1 MRIRTILPMLAVSAA
16 LGCGWTSGQ
25 DLETR
30 TFRLEHMSVASAI
43 RLIEPYVRSEHA
55 ALTSPEGGNIGA
67 ITVRET
73 PDALDRIGAML
84 AEYDLPRPTVTLHF
98 QVIEANG
105 YETSDPAIADV
116 EAALRELFR
125 FRGYRLAAEAVVMG
139 TADSRVRQQLG
150 GGERLFFI
158 ETWLLSAPQ
167 QDSSGAVQLAVKL
180 DEPARGH
187 QSVLLETTVGV
198 PLGQTMVIGTAP
210 QSGRRGEAGALIL
223 TVRPELASRGAG
235 T

>member
-1 MRIRTILPMLAVSAA
+1 MRIRTILPMLVVSAA

-30 TFRLEHMSVASAI
+30 TFRLEHISVASAI

-84 AEYDLPRPTVTLHF
+84 AEYDVPRPTVTLHF

-105 YETSDPAIADV
+105 FQTGDPSIAEV

-125 FRGYRLAAEAVVMG
+125 FRGYRLAAEAVVVG
-139 TADSRVRQQLG
+139 TEDSRVQQALG
-150 GGERLFFI
+150 EGDRLFFI
-158 ETWLLSAPQ
+158 ETWLLSVPR
-167 QDSSGAVQLAVKL
+167 QDSSGAVQL
-180 DEPARGH
+180 
-187 QSVLLETTVGV
+187 SVELRQPQIGTLLETTVGV

-210 QSGRRGEAGALIL
+210 QLEGTGGRAASALIL
-223 TVRPELASRGAG
+223 TVRPELTSRGAG

>member
-1 MRIRTILPMLAVSAA
+1 MRIRTILPILAAIAA
-16 LGCGWTSGQ
+16 AGCGWTSGQ

-84 AEYDLPRPTVTLHF
+84 AEYDVPRPTVTLHF

-105 YETSDPAIADV
+105 FQTSDASIAEV

-125 FRGYRLAAEAVVMG
+125 FRGYRLAAEAVVVG
-139 TADSRVRQQLG
+139 TADTGVRQQLG
-150 GGERLFFI
+150 EGDRLFSI
-158 ETWLLSAPQ
+158 EASLLSIPR
-167 QDSSGAVQLAVKL
+167 QDSTGAVQL
-180 DEPARGH
+180 
-187 QSVLLETTVGV
+187 SVQLRQAGIGTLLETTVGV

-210 QSGRRGEAGALIL
+210 QLEGRGDRAAGALIL
-223 TVRPELASRGAG
+223 TVRPELAGSADR

>member
-1 MRIRTILPMLAVSAA
+1 MRIRTILPILAAIAA
-16 LGCGWTSGQ
+16 AGCGWTSGQ

-84 AEYDLPRPTVTLHF
+84 AEYDVPRPTVTLHF

-105 YETSDPAIADV
+105 FQTSDASIAEV

-125 FRGYRLAAEAVVMG
+125 FRGYRLVAEGVVMG
-139 TADSRVRQQLG
+139 TADSRVQQALG
-150 GGERLFFI
+150 GGDRLFFI
-158 ETWLLSAPQ
+158 ETWLLSVPRT
-167 QDSSGAVQLAVKL
+167 DSSGAVQLSVKMA
-180 DEPARGH
+180 EPARGMIGRE
-187 QSVLLETTVGV
+187 LLETTVGV

-210 QSGRRGEAGALIL
+210 ENGGEAGALIL

>member
-16 LGCGWTSGQ
+16 LGCGWTSGG

-30 TFRLEHMSVASAI
+30 TFRLQHVSPEAALQ
-43 RLIEPYVRSEHA
+43 LIGPYVRSEGA
-55 ALTSPEGGNIGA
+55 ELSTGGRNIAA

-73 PDALDRIGAML
+73 PDALNRIAAML
-84 AEYDLPRPTVTLHF
+84 AEFDQPRPSVKLHF

-105 YETSDPAIADV
+105 FETSDPAIADV

-125 FRGYRLAAEAVVMG
+125 FRGYRLAAEAVVVG
-139 TADSRVRQQLG
+139 TADTGVRQQLG
-150 GGERLFFI
+150 EGDRLFSI
-158 ETWLLSAPQ
+158 EASLLSIPR
-167 QDSSGAVQLAVKL
+167 QDSTGAVQL
-180 DEPARGH
+180 
-187 QSVLLETTVGV
+187 SVQLRQAGIGTLLETTVGV

-210 QSGRRGEAGALIL
+210 QLEGRGDRAAGALIL
-223 TVRPELASRGAG
+223 TVRPELAGSADR